1 MCLYCYYSCCY
12 CCYWYDVVAILQKQ
26 LYCSSLVYISLFCF
40 CQVNHEQRGQPNWF
54 IVSVVWRRVGT
65 WVALLSEEF
74 FSPEDRLSLLALCAL
89 SEVSDEGVVLPE
101 DCNTSTCQER
111 STFLHLRTEQSIL
124 YNTDSRKVGTLLMFF
139 LGGGIRVVCDVL

>member
-1 MCLYCYYSCCY
+1 M
-12 CCYWYDVVAILQKQ
+12 
-26 LYCSSLVYISLFCF
+26 
-40 CQVNHEQRGQPNWF
+40 
-54 IVSVVWRRVGT
+54 
-65 WVALLSEEF
+65 ALLSEEF

-139 LGGGIRVVCDVL
+139 LGGEIRVVCDVL